1 MAWTV
6 RVHTENSAH
15 LYLAVCN
22 RRSSTSSILQISG
35 KQNDASP
42 NICMLHIIQ
51 ALFACSFSYS
61 HEECYC
67 QLRNVGSSSSKEYCC
82 SIALIQ
88 TICMCSGWGY
98 FQPHEAFHFLWN
110 VLPDISQ
117 VGAANTSATTYHM
130 HYQIAGEGSA

>member
-1 MAWTV
+1 MSNKGWLLWEHPLLLCSHCTISLYWCMAWTV

-22 RRSSTSSILQISG
+22 HRSSTSSILQISG

-51 ALFACSFSYS
+51 TLFACSFSYS

-67 QLRNVGSSSSKEYCC
+67 QL
-82 SIALIQ
+82 
-88 TICMCSGWGY
+88 
-98 FQPHEAFHFLWN
+98 
-110 VLPDISQ
+110 
-117 VGAANTSATTYHM
+117 
-130 HYQIAGEGSA
+130 